1 MSWLGPLTPPE
12 SEVAMLG
19 AVTDVQPFRLTE
31 RPGRAVLVR
40 GGRGGEMQTDWLSDG
55 GALRGDEMMRRLGAE
70 RCSSWVSESTINRA
84 RARHRVSLNDTE
96 TEQESTDDR
105 TVPER

>member
-70 RCSSWVSESTINRA
+70 RCSSWVSPLVPSAERGPEWCFPQGRA
-84 RARHRVSLNDTE
+84 PNE
-96 TEQESTDDR
+96 TNQAG
-105 TVPER
+105 VAP